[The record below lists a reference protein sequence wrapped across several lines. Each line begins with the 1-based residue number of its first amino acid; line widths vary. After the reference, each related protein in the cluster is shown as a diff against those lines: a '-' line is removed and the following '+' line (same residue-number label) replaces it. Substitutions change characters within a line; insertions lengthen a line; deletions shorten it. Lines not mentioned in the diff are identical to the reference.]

1 MLVKFAVIAGS
12 ASKDL
17 GKRIA
22 RRLKAPYVEAK
33 TRVFPDG
40 KVRSY
45 SGAYQKIVSY
55 W

>member
-1 MLVKFAVIAGS
+1 LVIFAVIAGS

-33 TRVFPDG
+33 TKVIPDG
-40 KVRSY
+40 VS
-45 SGAYQKIVSY
+45 KITY
-55 W
+55 GRIP

>member
-1 MLVKFAVIAGS
+1 LVKFAVIAGS

-40 KVRSY
+40 ERRLHSD
-45 SGAYQKIVSY
+45 AYQKIVLY
-55 W
+55 